1 MGRTHKGM
9 PWQRTVGK
17 SWCQQS
23 GVATTTYYH
32 WERAVLAETEMDQ
45 CPDSPL
51 FAEVPVPQQM
61 NQNAAALAATL
72 RIGEASL
79 DIYTACDAERLKKLV
94 ELLRSC

>member
-1 MGRTHKGM
+1 M
-9 PWQRTVGK
+9 
-17 SWCQQS
+17 
-23 GVATTTYYH
+23 
-32 WERAVLAETEMDQ
+32 LAETEMDQ